1 VDVSVD
7 GPHSDLE
14 LAELRNLLVL
24 ERRAVDRFLE
34 AISDPKATALDLVE
48 RAEELDPVVDRR
60 LMMMRQLRE
69 QASDLRRREE
79 ERSIRQFVLRA
90 LEVIG
95 TPQPA
100 GFVQEYVWATERVD
114 LDTRGFGALRRDE
127 ARSWRRRP
135 GHRLAYVVPAL
146 DSEGH
151 AQARWMARSD
161 WSLPRRLAVPGAD
174 RLFDLTKLLSL
185 FSAREGLLVQ
195 DLGDSY
201 LPLIRRYGTGL
212 LSTPPPSSQGDSDQ
226 TDWLREVREA
236 TTHEI
241 DALRVQV
248 EDSQAAAAGGLAFL
262 EPEQQLWGV

>member
-1 VDVSVD
+1 MSEEDRR
-7 GPHSDLE
+7 SDLE
-14 LAELRNLLVL
+14 LAELRSLLVL

-34 AISDPKATALDLVE
+34 AIADPSATPLDLVE
-48 RAEELDPVVDRR
+48 RGEELDPVVDRR
-60 LMMMRQLRE
+60 LEVMRQLRE
-69 QASDLRRREE
+69 QASQLRRREE

-100 GFVQEYVWATERVD
+100 RFIQEYVWATERVD

-135 GHRLAYVVPAL
+135 GHRLAYIVPAL
-146 DSEGH
+146 DPEGH

-161 WSLPRRLAVPGAD
+161 WSLPRRLAVPGAG

-185 FSAREGLLVQ
+185 FSAQEGLGVQ
-195 DLGDSY
+195 DLADPY
-201 LPLIRRYGTGL
+201 LPLIRSYGTDL
-212 LSTPPPSSQGDSDQ
+212 LRVPPPPIQGESSEPG
-226 TDWLREVREA
+226 WLLEVREA
-236 TTHEI
+236 TTREI
-241 DALRVQV
+241 DALRAPVA
-248 EDSQAAAAGGLAFL
+248 DAQAAAAGALAVL